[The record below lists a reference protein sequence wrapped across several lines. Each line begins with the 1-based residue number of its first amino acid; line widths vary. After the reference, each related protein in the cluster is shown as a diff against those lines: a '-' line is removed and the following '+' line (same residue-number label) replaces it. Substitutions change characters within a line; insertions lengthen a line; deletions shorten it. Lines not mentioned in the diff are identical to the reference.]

1 MTTTYLVISLLK
13 QSIIPHKQLTILLS
27 YLPIELLLE
36 YLPLAN
42 VYDGS
47 KQISK
52 SVLVNLIVDD
62 KDPFENAYTEK
73 DSELTIHE
81 IKKLLSRNRGYV
93 MLNN

>member
-1 MTTTYLVISLLK
+1 MTTTYPVISLLK
-13 QSIIPHKQLTILLS
+13 QSIIPHKQLKILLS

-42 VYDGS
+42 VYDGN
-47 KQISK
+47 KQILK

-62 KDPFENAYTEK
+62 KDPFEYAYTEK
-73 DSELTIHE
+73 DSELTIDE
-81 IKKLLSRNRGYV
+81 INKLLSRNIDYV

>member
-13 QSIIPHKQLTILLS
+13 QSIILHKQLTILLS

-47 KQISK
+47 TQISK

-81 IKKLLSRNRGYV
+81 IKKLLSRNRDYV

>member
-13 QSIIPHKQLTILLS
+13 QSIILHKQLTILLS

-81 IKKLLSRNRGYV
+81 IKKLLSRNRDYV

>member
-1 MTTTYLVISLLK
+1 MTTTYLAISLLK

-81 IKKLLSRNRGYV
+81 IKKLLSRNRDYV

>member
-62 KDPFENAYTEK
+62 KDPFEN
-73 DSELTIHE
+73 SELTIHE
-81 IKKLLSRNRGYV
+81 IKKLLSRNRDCV

>member
-13 QSIIPHKQLTILLS
+13 QSIIPHKQLKILLS

-42 VYDGS
+42 VYDGN

-52 SVLVNLIVDD
+52 SV
-62 KDPFENAYTEK
+62 
-73 DSELTIHE
+73 
-81 IKKLLSRNRGYV
+81 
-93 MLNN
+93 